1 VRLFFIKT
9 RSGQSYVA
17 QTDPEKN
24 RIIDR
29 LAAYHP
35 LVMEFDMAAFDNI
48 GRLHTLLAPEDAKFV
63 ADYYHHLINRERHDH
78 YDRY

>member
-35 LVMEFDMAAFDNI
+35 MVMEFDMSAFDNI
-48 GRLHTLLAPEDAKFV
+48 SRLHTLLTPEDAQFV
-63 ADYYHHLINRERHDH
+63 ADYYHHLLDRRYDD
-78 YDRY
+78 YDRN